1 MKEKWSKGKHAGC
14 VVSDAPNPH
23 GDNGGNEYYGGY
35 LVAESIPR
43 QDHVNLIAAAPD
55 LLSIAESLQ
64 VAISYPRG
72 SEAQVRCLEEIA
84 QDAERIIAKA
94 KGEL

>member
-23 GDNGGNEYYGGY
+23 GDNGGTEYYGGY